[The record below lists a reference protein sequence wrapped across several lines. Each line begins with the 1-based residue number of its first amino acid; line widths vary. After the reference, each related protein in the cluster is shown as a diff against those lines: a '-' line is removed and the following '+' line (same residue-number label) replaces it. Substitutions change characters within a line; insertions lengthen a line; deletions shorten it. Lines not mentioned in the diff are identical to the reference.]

1 MEKQFSKSLTE
12 VPNWALFFLLYWKDF
27 MNPTDRLTE
36 LFMRF
41 PGIGPKQAKR
51 FVYFLLR
58 EHSHYKEQLI
68 KALEDLK
75 FTGKQC
81 EKCFRFYGDR
91 NRDPKK
97 TLCDICASASRDTS
111 IIMIV
116 EKELDLDAIEKTG
129 SYNGLYFILGGL
141 VPPLTEKPS
150 ELIRIRELTSYIHSG
165 IKDETMKEIIFA
177 LPVTDYGDTTTE
189 YIEKTIKQIV
199 GVEKINLSHLAR
211 GLSSGLELEYVDKDT
226 FKQAL
231 DRRN

>member
-1 MEKQFSKSLTE
+1 
-12 VPNWALFFLLYWKDF
+12 
-27 MNPTDRLTE
+27 MNPTDKLTE

-58 EHSHYKEQLI
+58 EHSHYKDQLI
-68 KALEDLK
+68 KSLEELR

-81 EKCFRFYGDR
+81 EKCFRYYGDK
-91 NRDPKK
+91 NADPKK
-97 TLCDICASASRDTS
+97 TMCEICASSTRESTT
-111 IIMIV
+111 IMIL

-150 ELIRIRELTSYIHSG
+150 ELIRIRELTAYIHSG
-165 IKDETMKEIIFA
+165 ITNENLTEIIFA

-189 YIEKTIKQIV
+189 YVEKTIKQIV
-199 GVEKINLSHLAR
+199 GVEKLQLTHLAR
-211 GLSSGLELEYVDKDT
+211 GLSSGLELEYVDRDT

-231 DRRN
+231 ERRN

>member
-1 MEKQFSKSLTE
+1 
-12 VPNWALFFLLYWKDF
+12 
-27 MNPTDRLTE
+27 MNATDRLTE

-68 KALEDLK
+68 KTLEELK

-81 EKCFRFYGDR
+81 KKCYRFYGDR
-91 NRDPKK
+91 NAQTAKVF
-97 TLCDICASASRDTS
+97 CSICENESRDHGE
-111 IIMIV
+111 IMIV

-150 ELIRIRELTSYIHSG
+150 ELIRIRELTSRIHGAIES
-165 IKDETMKEIIFA
+165 KMLSEVIFA

-189 YIEKTIKQIV
+189 YIEKIIKQIV
-199 GVEKINLSHLAR
+199 GIDKIKLSHLAR
-211 GLSSGLELEYVDKDT
+211 GLSSGLELEYVDRDT
-226 FKQAL
+226 FKSAL
-231 DRRN
+231 ERRD

>member
-1 MEKQFSKSLTE
+1 
-12 VPNWALFFLLYWKDF
+12 

-68 KALEDLK
+68 KALDELK
-75 FTGKQC
+75 HTGKQC

-91 NRDPKK
+91 NPNPTQ
-97 TLCDICASASRDTS
+97 TLCDICSSGSRDGS
-111 IIMIV
+111 SIMIV

-150 ELIRIRELTSYIHSG
+150 ELIRIRELTAYIHSG
-165 IKDETMKEIIFA
+165 IKNETLHEVIFA

-189 YIEKTIKQIV
+189 YVEKTVQQIV
-199 GVEKINLSHLAR
+199 GIEKISLTHLAR
-211 GLSSGLELEYVDKDT
+211 GLSSGLELEYVDKNT
-226 FKQAL
+226 FKQAFE
-231 DRRN
+231 RRN

>member
-1 MEKQFSKSLTE
+1 
-12 VPNWALFFLLYWKDF
+12 

-68 KALEDLK
+68 KALEELK

-81 EKCFRFYGDR
+81 EKCYRFYGDR
-91 NRDPKK
+91 HAKLP
-97 TLCDICASASRDTS
+97 TSLCDICISETRDHTQL
-111 IIMIV
+111 MIV
-116 EKELDLDAIEKTG
+116 EKELDLDAVEKTG

-141 VPPLTEKPS
+141 VPPLADKPS
-150 ELIRIRELTSYIHSG
+150 ELIRIRELTSRVHSALTE
-165 IKDETMKEIIFA
+165 KLLTEIIFA

-189 YIEKTIKQIV
+189 YVEKTIKQVV
-199 GVEKINLSHLAR
+199 GIDAITLSHLAR
-211 GLSSGLELEYVDKDT
+211 GLSSGLELEYVDRDT
-226 FKQAL
+226 FTSAL
-231 DRRN
+231 ERRN

>member
-1 MEKQFSKSLTE
+1 
-12 VPNWALFFLLYWKDF
+12 

-68 KALEDLK
+68 KALEELK

-91 NRDPKK
+91 HSAPNNL
-97 TLCDICASASRDTS
+97 LCDICSSASREHT
-111 IIMIV
+111 IVMIV

-141 VPPLTEKPS
+141 VPPLTEKPT
-150 ELIRIRELTSYIHSG
+150 ELIRIRELTGYIHNG
-165 IKDETMKEIIFA
+165 ITKDEISEIIFA

-189 YIEKTIKQIV
+189 YIEKTVKQIV
-199 GVEKINLSHLAR
+199 GIEKVKLTHLAR

-226 FKQAL
+226 FKSAL
-231 DRRN
+231 DHRV

>member
-1 MEKQFSKSLTE
+1 
-12 VPNWALFFLLYWKDF
+12 
-27 MNPTDRLTE
+27 MNATDRLTE

-68 KALEDLK
+68 KALEELK
-75 FTGKQC
+75 FTGRQC
-81 EKCFRFYGDR
+81 LMCYRFFGDR
-91 NRDPKK
+91 NAQNREA
-97 TLCDICASASRDTS
+97 LCDICSNDSRDRS
-111 IIMIV
+111 ILMIV
-116 EKELDLDAIEKTG
+116 EKELDLDAAEKTD

-150 ELIRIRELTSYIHSG
+150 ELIRIRELTSRVHASLEG
-165 IKDETMKEIIFA
+165 DTLSEIIFA

-189 YIEKTIKQIV
+189 YVEKTIKQIV
-199 GVEKINLSHLAR
+199 GIEKMKMSHLAR
-211 GLSSGLELEYVDKDT
+211 GLSSGLELEYVDRDT
-226 FKQAL
+226 FKSAL

>member
-1 MEKQFSKSLTE
+1 
-12 VPNWALFFLLYWKDF
+12 

-68 KALEDLK
+68 KVLEELK
-75 FTGKQC
+75 ATGKQC
-81 EKCFRFYGDR
+81 EKCYRYYGDR
-91 NRDPKK
+91 NINQNS
-97 TLCDICASASRDTS
+97 TLCDICSSESREQS
-111 IIMIV
+111 VVMIV

-150 ELIRIRELTSYIHSG
+150 EIIRIRELTSRIHHG
-165 IKDETMKEIIFA
+165 ISHEELTEIIFA

-189 YIEKTIKQIV
+189 YIEKTVKQIV
-199 GVEKINLSHLAR
+199 GIDKIKLTHLAR
-211 GLSSGLELEYVDKDT
+211 GLSSGLELEYVDKNT

>member
-1 MEKQFSKSLTE
+1 
-12 VPNWALFFLLYWKDF
+12 
-27 MNPTDRLTE
+27 MNPTDRLAE

-58 EHSHYKEQLI
+58 EHSQYKEQLI
-68 KALEDLK
+68 KALEELK

-91 NRDPKK
+91 NADPSK
-97 TLCDICASASRDTS
+97 TLCDICASSSRETGTV
-111 IIMIV
+111 MIV

-150 ELIRIRELTSYIHSG
+150 ELIRIRELTSRIHGG
-165 IKDETMKEIIFA
+165 ITDETLKEIIFA

-189 YIEKTIKQIV
+189 YIEKIIKQIV
-199 GVEKINLSHLAR
+199 GVEKITLTHLAR
-211 GLSSGLELEYVDKDT
+211 GLSSGLELEYVDRDT

>member
-1 MEKQFSKSLTE
+1 
-12 VPNWALFFLLYWKDF
+12 

-68 KALEDLK
+68 KALEELK

-81 EKCFRFYGDR
+81 EKCFRFYGEA
-91 NRDPKK
+91 NTHQKNN
-97 TLCDICASASRDTS
+97 LCSICSSPSREHTS
-111 IIMIV
+111 VMIV

-141 VPPLTEKPS
+141 IPPLTEKPTDI
-150 ELIRIRELTSYIHSG
+150 IRIRELTSYIYTG
-165 IKDETMKEIIFA
+165 ITQGTLTEVIFA

-189 YIEKTIKQIV
+189 YVEKTIKQVV
-199 GVEKINLSHLAR
+199 GIEKITLSHLAR
-211 GLSSGLELEYVDKDT
+211 GLSSGLELEYIDRST
-226 FKQAL
+226 FTSAL
-231 DRRN
+231 ERRN

>member
-1 MEKQFSKSLTE
+1 
-12 VPNWALFFLLYWKDF
+12 

-68 KALEDLK
+68 KVLEELK
-75 FTGKQC
+75 ATGKQC
-81 EKCFRFYGDR
+81 EKCYRYYGDR
-91 NRDPKK
+91 NINQKS
-97 TLCDICASASRDTS
+97 TLCDICSSASREQS
-111 IIMIV
+111 VVMIV

-150 ELIRIRELTSYIHSG
+150 EIIRIRELTSRIHAG
-165 IKDETMKEIIFA
+165 IGTEELSEIIFA

-189 YIEKTIKQIV
+189 YIEKTVKQIV
-199 GVEKINLSHLAR
+199 GIEKITLAHLAR

-226 FKQAL
+226 FKSAL
-231 DRRN
+231 DRRK

>member
-1 MEKQFSKSLTE
+1 
-12 VPNWALFFLLYWKDF
+12 

-58 EHSHYKEQLI
+58 EPTDYKDRLI
-68 KALEDLK
+68 KTLEELR

-81 EKCFRFYGDR
+81 EKCYRYYGDKH
-91 NRDPKK
+91 NQAS
-97 TLCDICASASRDTS
+97 TICDICSSPSRDISTV
-111 IIMIV
+111 MIV

-150 ELIRIRELTSYIHSG
+150 EIVRIRELTAYIHTG
-165 IKDETMKEIIFA
+165 IANTLLTEIIFA

-199 GVEKINLSHLAR
+199 GINQIKLAHLAR
-211 GLSSGLELEYVDKDT
+211 GLSSGLELEYVDRNT